1 MRSREQDRQQWQ
13 DPDFNK
19 WLDEAISDAGHIVW
33 DAIPD
38 VGSAWNGWDAAKAAL
53 GYYCPACNG
62 SGEEIHV
69 TYHGPDSFERLGHC
83 TACNG
88 DGRTSAAL
96 AVASER
102 LVSETAHRGDLQ
114 AKVCGLQAE
123 IDKLKTDNEAWG
135 LTVEAERR
143 IKRGISDENE
153 ALRMQVKE
161 LDLLFGRY
169 LLGMRA
175 AVVEWQKGKGA
186 DAAMQWIWN
195 GLRGPGELPPEEET
209 QAQAYFDREVVKI
222 EEGLE
227 EVYAYRDKRRSEK
240 AQGGI

>member
-1 MRSREQDRQQWQ
+1 MSIDKDKLKALAEDASKVPDWYSPQSFGLSRVTGGAER
-13 DPDFNK
+13 DFIG
-19 WLDEAISDAGHIVW
+19 AAGPATIL
-33 DAIPD
+33 
-38 VGSAWNGWDAAKAAL
+38 AL
-53 GYYCPACNG
+53 LA
-62 SGEEIHV
+62 EI
-69 TYHGPDSFERLGHC
+69 ERLKAGV
-83 TACNG
+83 
-88 DGRTSAAL
+88 DS
-96 AVASER
+96 
-102 LVSETAHRGDLQ
+102 DW
-114 AKVCGLQAE
+114 AE
-123 IDKLKTDNEAWG
+123 IERIQLLYSEQFRKARALRIERDRLKTDNEAWR

-161 LDLLFGRY
+161 LDLTFGRY

-227 EVYAYRDKRRSEK
+227 EVYAYRDKRRAENAK
-240 AQGGI
+240 ERGQ

>member
-1 MRSREQDRQQWQ
+1 MTIDKDQLKALAQAASQGHWGQDGFDVHNDDVEDYRVAQCRSTQ
-13 DPDFNK
+13 
-19 WLDEAISDAGHIVW
+19 
-33 DAIPD
+33 
-38 VGSAWNGWDAAKAAL
+38 DAAFVAAAS
-53 GYYCPACNG
+53 PAAIL
-62 SGEEIHV
+62 E
-69 TYHGPDSFERLGHC
+69 L
-83 TACNG
+83 
-88 DGRTSAAL
+88 L
-96 AVASER
+96 A
-102 LVSETAHRGDLQ
+102 
-114 AKVCGLQAE
+114 
-123 IDKLKTDNEAWG
+123 
-135 LTVEAERR
+135 
-143 IKRGISDENE
+143 ENE
-153 ALRMQVKE
+153 ALRMAVKE
-161 LDLLFGRY
+161 LDLTFGRY

>member
-1 MRSREQDRQQWQ
+1 MSEVHRYQVVTMLSEEGNRIGY
-13 DPDFNK
+13 DP
-19 WLDEAISDAGHIVW
+19 
-33 DAIPD
+33 
-38 VGSAWNGWDAAKAAL
+38 
-53 GYYCPACNG
+53 
-62 SGEEIHV
+62 
-69 TYHGPDSFERLGHC
+69 HGPEVVM
-83 TACNG
+83 A
-88 DGRTSAAL
+88 SAYD
-96 AVASER
+96 E
-102 LVSETAHRGDLQ
+102 
-114 AKVCGLQAE
+114 
-123 IDKLKTDNEAWG
+123 LKA
-135 LTVEAERR
+135 
-143 IKRGISDENE
+143 ENE

-186 DAAMQWIWN
+186 DAAMQLIWN

-240 AQGGI
+240 ANNTKEAQ

>member
-19 WLDEAISDAGHIVW
+19 WLDDAISDAGHIVW

-53 GYYCPACNG
+53 GYYCLACNG

-69 TYHGPDSFERLGHC
+69 SYRGPESFERLGAC
-83 TACNG
+83 TACEG
-88 DGRTSAAL
+88 DGRSSAAL
-96 AVASER
+96 KVAHIR
-102 LVSETAHRGDLQ
+102 LEQLLPEKTQLQ
-114 AKVCGLQAE
+114 GEVWALSHKLEQAE
-123 IDKLKTDNEAWG
+123 A
-135 LTVEAERR
+135 
-143 IKRGISDENE
+143 ENE

-161 LDLLFGRY
+161 LDLTFGRY

-175 AVVEWQKGKGA
+175 SVVEWQHGKGA
-186 DAAMQWIWN
+186 DAAMKWIWN

-227 EVYAYRDKRRSEK
+227 EVYAYRDKRRAEK
-240 AQGGI
+240 AQNTKEAQ